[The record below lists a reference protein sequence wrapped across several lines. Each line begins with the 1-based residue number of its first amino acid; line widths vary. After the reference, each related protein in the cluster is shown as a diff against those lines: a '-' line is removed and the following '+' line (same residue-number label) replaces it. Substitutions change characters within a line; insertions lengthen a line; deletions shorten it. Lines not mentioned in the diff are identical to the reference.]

1 MSRFLP
7 KSFAARLSLLT
18 IFGLVTTIVLLWY
31 AFGRDRWRE
40 AGEVFAIATAD
51 RIIATTALLNE
62 VSHIEDY
69 HRIITAISNP
79 GFRVLMPR
87 PLPEKRFHKNHHKDN
102 EWEDNE
108 LEDDDDK
115 WEDNVKR
122 LSGLSARIHQQTMI
136 RLHSRSTTP
145 YHISIHRQ
153 RGHAPLDSQR
163 LGKRHQLA
171 IRTQL
176 SNGLWVTYLA
186 HPAFIEQKRKYPFF
200 WIIIALG
207 LLAIAIW
214 ATHRLSRPWTQLA
227 KAADRF
233 GVDVNAPAIEVS
245 GPSEVRQAAQAFNR
259 MQARLRRFIS
269 DRTQMLAAISHDLRT
284 VLTRMK
290 LRAEFIEDT
299 TQREKLQADI
309 DEMNAMLAATLSF
322 ARDDVEAEPAVKTE
336 ITSLLST
343 LCDDLSDTGEAVRF
357 HSDAT
362 VYARVHPVSLRRA
375 LSNLIANAI
384 RYGNEADVALTTEKD
399 DAIITI
405 ADRGPGIA
413 ESERENVFSPFYRLE
428 SSRNRETGGTG
439 LGLTIAR
446 TIIRRH
452 GGDIQLSDRP
462 GGGLRINV
470 TLPLDS

>member
-1 MSRFLP
+1 MSCFLP
-7 KSFAARLSLLT
+7 KSFAARLSLLI
-18 IFGLVTTIVLLWY
+18 IFGLITTIVLLWY

-40 AGEVFAIATAD
+40 AGEVFAVATAD

-62 VSHIEDY
+62 VSHVEDY

-87 PLPEKRFHKNHHKDN
+87 PLPEKRFHKHHYEDD
-102 EWEDNE
+102 EWEDDE
-108 LEDDDDK
+108 LEGDE
-115 WEDNVKR
+115 WEDDAKR
-122 LSGLSARIHQQTMI
+122 LSGLSARIHQQTMM

-153 RGHAPLDSQR
+153 REHAPLDGQR
-163 LGKRHQLA
+163 LGERHQLA

-176 SNGLWVTYLA
+176 NNGLWVTYLA
-186 HPAFIEQKRKYPFF
+186 RPAFIEQQRKYPFF
-200 WIIIALG
+200 WILIALG
-207 LLAIAIW
+207 LLIIAIW

-233 GVDVNAPAIEVS
+233 GVDVNAPAIDVS

-259 MQARLRRFIS
+259 MQGRLRRFIS

-322 ARDDVEAEPAVKTE
+322 ARDDVEAEPAAKTE

-384 RYGNEADVALTTEKD
+384 RYGHEADVTLTTEKD
-399 DAIITI
+399 YLLITV

-462 GGGLRINV
+462 GGGLLVKV
-470 TLPLDS
+470 TLPLDG